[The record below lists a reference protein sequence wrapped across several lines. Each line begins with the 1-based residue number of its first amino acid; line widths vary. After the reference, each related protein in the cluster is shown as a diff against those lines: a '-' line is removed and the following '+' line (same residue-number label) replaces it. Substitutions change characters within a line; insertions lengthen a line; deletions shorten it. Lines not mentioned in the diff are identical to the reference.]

1 MVKKC
6 VLEGIIAGVLFALI
20 SWLGDKFIF
29 DDEKSLLVYLCM
41 GAFFAIGMG
50 SFYYFRAKNVEDKKK
65 EQK

>member
-29 DDEKSLLVYLCM
+29 DGEKSLLGPKGDCPWRTD
-41 GAFFAIGMG
+41 AA
-50 SFYYFRAKNVEDKKK
+50 A
-65 EQK
+65 

>member
-20 SWLGDKFIF
+20 SWLGNEFVF

-41 GAFFAIGMG
+41 GVFSAIRMG
-50 SFYYFRAKNVEDKKK
+50 AFYYFRAKNVEDKKK

>member
-41 GAFFAIGMG
+41 GVFFAIGMG
-50 SFYYFRAKNVEDKKK
+50 AVYYFRAKNVEDKKK

>member
-29 DDEKSLLVYLCM
+29 DGEKPLLVYLCM
-41 GAFFAIGMG
+41 GVFFAIGMG
-50 SFYYFRAKNVEDKKK
+50 AFDYFRAKNVEDKKK

>member
-20 SWLGDKFIF
+20 SWLGDKFVF
-29 DDEKSLLVYLCM
+29 DGEKSFLVYLCM
-41 GAFFAIGMG
+41 GVFFAIGMG
-50 SFYYFRAKNVEDKKK
+50 AFYYFRTKNVEDKKK